1 MGAQDQTS
9 GTVHLLGDD
18 ALLAAILD
26 KDDQA
31 WREMMRRYRSII
43 FRCVTRVAWRF
54 DSFLS
59 NEDVNEIF
67 SELCM
72 NLLRDDM
79 RKLRAYDRRRGARL
93 ASWLG
98 LLAVNTAY
106 DYLRKASRRPVHD
119 ILESAPE
126 EAVLVPDA
134 SEEILHKEQWSMINS
149 LMRDFS
155 DDDRRFVH
163 LYYAMGLLPEEV
175 ASELHISVKT
185 VYAKKNKMKLRLEEL
200 ACGADI
206 QQAA

>member
-1 MGAQDQTS
+1 MGALDQTS
-9 GTVHLLGDD
+9 RDVHRLDDD
-18 ALLAAILD
+18 ALLAAVLD
-26 KDDQA
+26 KDDRA
-31 WREMMRRYRSII
+31 WREMMRRYRLII
-43 FRCVTRVAWRF
+43 FRCVTRVSWRF

-59 NEDVNEIF
+59 NADINEIF

-106 DYLRKASRRPVHD
+106 DYLRKASRRPVYD
-119 ILESAPE
+119 LLENAPE
-126 EAVLVPDA
+126 EAILVPDG
-134 SEEILHKEQWSMINS
+134 SDEVLHRQRWGMINS

-155 DDDRRFVH
+155 EADRRFVH
-163 LYYAMGLLPEEV
+163 LYYEMGLLPEEV
-175 ASELHISVKT
+175 ANEMHISVKT
-185 VYAKKNKMKLRLEEL
+185 VYARRSRMRVRLEEL
-200 ACGADI
+200 ACEAEL